1 MDLKNLGNSFANLA
15 GEAGKRAMDISE
27 KAAKTIS
34 KSAENI
40 DIQKVGEIA
49 SNASKEVQKMAVG
62 VSDKA
67 KEGVVKSAET
77 VNKVMDVNG
86 DGQVG
91 IEDIIIMG
99 LRIPGICISREEF
112 LRSEF
117 MKDYPQEIIEDAIAF
132 NPAHA
137 GISSK
142 K

>member
-1 MDLKNLGNSFANLA
+1 MHRKKF
-15 GEAGKRAMDISE
+15 K
-27 KAAKTIS
+27 
-34 KSAENI
+34 
-40 DIQKVGEIA
+40 
-49 SNASKEVQKMAVG
+49 KMAVG

-67 KEGVVKSAET
+67 KEGVVKSAEA

-86 DGQVG
+86 DGQVD
-91 IEDIIIMG
+91 IEDVIIMG

-137 GISSK
+137 GISSEK
-142 K
+142 PEQITL